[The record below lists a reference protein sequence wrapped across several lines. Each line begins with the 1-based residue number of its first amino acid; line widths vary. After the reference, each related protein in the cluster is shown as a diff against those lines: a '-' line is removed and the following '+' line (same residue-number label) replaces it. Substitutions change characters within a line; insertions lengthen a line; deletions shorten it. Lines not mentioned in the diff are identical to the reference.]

1 MFLPT
6 GKDNRKCLQTAR
18 EISISSLVH
27 CTMYNLV
34 AEDQADPVI
43 VLFVGNIER
52 PTERNQIKTPSFLST

>member
-1 MFLPT
+1 MFWE
-6 GKDNRKCLQTAR
+6 R
-18 EISISSLVH
+18 EIECFCSLQEKLAFPPL
-27 CTMYNLV
+27 YNLV

>member
-1 MFLPT
+1 MFCRLE
-6 GKDNRKCLQTAR
+6 RKIEGVCRLQEKLAFPP
-18 EISISSLVH
+18 L
-27 CTMYNLV
+27 YNLV

>member
-1 MFLPT
+1 MFWE
-6 GKDNRKCLQTAR
+6 R
-18 EISISSLVH
+18 EIEGFCSLQEKLAFSSL
-27 CTMYNLV
+27 YNLV